1 MVNLNYCKFYYIN
14 FNSEE
19 FIREILTTSCL
30 FNLNYNDVDRIIR
43 KNTDFLQSKTNKNY
57 VIPDDSFYNIC
68 KQIFNK
74 LYFKNKDKPKEIK
87 DYDFYDQDLIKKFLY
102 GLYNLIKVNNKLD
115 QSIFCLIM
123 LPFNFNEKDLPDNKK
138 YQIFFNALKNINFS
152 IDENQ
157 NSSNNESITYSMFLE
172 NFNLYLALTL
182 SGFTKIIYENLHE
195 NNSEEIIRK
204 EILYNL
210 QNYFIP
216 DNINNFYMKI
226 SQNLRNK
233 VEMKKN
239 EEKLSTINEVEIT
252 FAMFNVFC
260 NENKFII
267 NYFELRKEFISF
279 AKELKEKKKKNII

>member
-1 MVNLNYCKFYYIN
+1 MGNLNYCKFYYIN
-14 FNSEE
+14 FSSEE

-30 FNLNYNDVDRIIR
+30 FNLNYNDVDRIIS
-43 KNTDFLQSKTNKNY
+43 KNTDFLQIKTNKNY

-115 QSIFCLIM
+115 FSIFKLIM
-123 LPFNFNEKDLPDNKK
+123 LPFNFNEKELSNSQK
-138 YQIFFNALKNINFS
+138 YQIFFNVLKNINFS
-152 IDENQ
+152 IDDTQ
-157 NSSNNESITYSMFLE
+157 NYSNSESIIYANFLE
-172 NFNLYLALTL
+172 NFNLYLALIL

-204 EILYNL
+204 EILYSL

-216 DNINNFYMKI
+216 DNINKFYMKI
-226 SQNLRNK
+226 SQNFRIKVESKKNIHKLFTINK
-233 VEMKKN
+233 VEI
-239 EEKLSTINEVEIT
+239 TIK
-252 FAMFNVFC
+252 MFNEFC
-260 NENKFII
+260 EENKFII
-267 NYFELRKEFISF
+267 DYFELRKEFISF
-279 AKELKEKKKKNII
+279 VKELKEKEKE

>member
-1 MVNLNYCKFYYIN
+1 MGNLNYCKFYYIN
-14 FNSEE
+14 FSSEE

-115 QSIFCLIM
+115 FSIFKLIM
-123 LPFNFNEKDLPDNKK
+123 LPFNFNEKELSNSQK
-138 YQIFFNALKNINFS
+138 YQIFFNVLKNINFS
-152 IDENQ
+152 IDDTQ
-157 NSSNNESITYSMFLE
+157 NYSNSESIIYANFLE
-172 NFNLYLALTL
+172 NFNLYLALIL

-204 EILYNL
+204 EILYSL

-216 DNINNFYMKI
+216 DNINKFYMKI
-226 SQNLRNK
+226 SQNFRIKVEAKKNLHKLFTINK
-233 VEMKKN
+233 VEI
-239 EEKLSTINEVEIT
+239 TIK
-252 FAMFNVFC
+252 MFNEFC
-260 NENKFII
+260 EENKFII
-267 NYFELRKEFISF
+267 DYFELRKEFISF
-279 AKELKEKKKKNII
+279 VKELKEKEKE

>member
-1 MVNLNYCKFYYIN
+1 MGNLNYCKFYYIN
-14 FNSEE
+14 FSSEE

-87 DYDFYDQDLIKKFLY
+87 NYDFYDQDLIKKFLY

-115 QSIFCLIM
+115 FSIFKLIM
-123 LPFNFNEKDLPDNKK
+123 LPFNFNEKELSNSQK
-138 YQIFFNALKNINFS
+138 YQIFFNVLKNINFS
-152 IDENQ
+152 IDDTQ
-157 NSSNNESITYSMFLE
+157 NYSNSESIIYANFLE
-172 NFNLYLALTL
+172 NFNLYLALIL

-204 EILYNL
+204 EILYSL

-216 DNINNFYMKI
+216 DNINKFYMKI
-226 SQNLRNK
+226 SQNFRIKVEAKKNLHKLFTINK
-233 VEMKKN
+233 VEI
-239 EEKLSTINEVEIT
+239 TIK
-252 FAMFNVFC
+252 MFNEFC
-260 NENKFII
+260 EENKFII
-267 NYFELRKEFISF
+267 DYFELRKEFISF
-279 AKELKEKKKKNII
+279 VKELKEKEKE

>member
-1 MVNLNYCKFYYIN
+1 MGNLNYCKFYYIN
-14 FNSEE
+14 FSGEE
-19 FIREILTTSCL
+19 FIKEILTTSCL
-30 FNLNYNDVDRIIR
+30 FNLNYKDFNRIIN
-43 KNTDFLQSKTNKNY
+43 KNTDVLFRKTNKNY
-57 VIPDDSFYNIC
+57 NIPDNTFYNIC
-68 KQIFNK
+68 KQIFDK
-74 LYFKNKDKPKEIK
+74 IYFKNKDNKKDIK
-87 DYDFYDQDLIKKFLY
+87 DYDFYDQDLVKKFLY
-102 GLYNLIKVNNKLD
+102 GLYNLIKVNDKLD
-115 QSIFCLIM
+115 LSILRLIM
-123 LPFNFNEKDLPDNKK
+123 LPFNFNEKELSDSQK
-138 YQIFFNALKNINFS
+138 YQIFFNVLKDINFS
-152 IDENQ
+152 IDDKQ
-157 NSSNNESITYSMFLE
+157 NESNNESIIYSDFLE

-233 VEMKKN
+233 VEKKKN

-279 AKELKEKKKKNII
+279 AKELKEKEKKNII